1 MDKEKI
7 LTVFLGLLVG
17 GLLAGGYFA
26 SGKLLPLLNG
36 KKQETI
42 TIRQNQKTA
51 PVANPALLSLQAPED
66 FLSTTE
72 TTIAVSGKSVP
83 GAKLVIFSNSD
94 QKIATIA
101 ANGAFAIDIKLE
113 SGDNEITVTAFDPDS
128 SLETTIKRSVV
139 REIPKE

>member
-42 TIRQNQKTA
+42 TIKQNKKTA
-51 PVANPALLSLQAPED
+51 PVVNPSLLSVSTPED

-72 TTIAVSGKSVP
+72 TTITVSGKSVP
-83 GAKLVIFSNSD
+83 GAKLVIFANSD
-94 QKIATIA
+94 AKIATVA
-101 ANGAFAIDIKLE
+101 ANGAFAIDVKLE

-128 SLETTIKRSVV
+128 SLETTIKKSVV
-139 REIPKE
+139 REIPNE

>member
-36 KKQETI
+36 KKPETI

-94 QKIATIA
+94 QKIATVA
-101 ANGAFAIDIKLE
+101 ANGTFAIDIKLE